1 MLIKEKELKKFFNL
15 SYGEEAPS
23 REEWE
28 SLYNQQV
35 KFIDPTQ
42 EINGIVAYI
51 KAQDGLIKRC
61 DDIYL
66 ESHSIAINKNI
77 AFVEWT
83 MGLKIKGLEFL
94 YDGTTRL
101 IFDEEGKV
109 KEIEIIL
116 ILKLIQDLTIHGI
129 KQLFMNYMLVDSLK
143 ILIQILAKAR
153 KVLL

>member
-15 SYGEEAPS
+15 SYGEKAPS

-28 SLYNQQV
+28 SLYNKQV
-35 KFIDPTQ
+35 KFVDPTQ
-42 EINGIVAYI
+42 ERYGIDAYI
-51 KAQDGLIKRC
+51 KAQEGLIKRC

-83 MGLKIKGLEFL
+83 MGLKIKGIEFL

-109 KEIEIIL
+109 KEHRDYFDFCSGTFGNVPL
-116 ILKLIQDLTIHGI
+116 IGDFFRWLYSR
-129 KQLFMNYMLVDSLK
+129 FVN
-143 ILIQILAKAR
+143 
-153 KVLL
+153 

>member
-15 SYGEEAPS
+15 SYGEKAPS

-35 KFIDPTQ
+35 SFIDPTQ
-42 EINGIVAYI
+42 EKSGIDAYI

-94 YDGTTRL
+94 YDGKNRL

-109 KEIEIIL
+109 KEHRDYFDFCSGTFGNVPVIGGFFRWL
-116 ILKLIQDLTIHGI
+116 YSR
-129 KQLFMNYMLVDSLK
+129 FVD
-143 ILIQILAKAR
+143 
-153 KVLL
+153 

>member
-15 SYGEEAPS
+15 SYGEKAQS

-42 EINGIVAYI
+42 EKNGIDAYI

-66 ESHSIAINKNI
+66 ESHSIAINKYI

-83 MGLKIKGLEFL
+83 MGLKIKGIEFV
-94 YDGTTRL
+94 YDGTSRL
-101 IFDEEGKV
+101 IFDEVGKV
-109 KEIEIIL
+109 KEHRDYFDFCSGTFGNIPIIGAFL
-116 ILKLIQDLTIHGI
+116 RWLYSR
-129 KQLFMNYMLVDSLK
+129 FVD
-143 ILIQILAKAR
+143 
-153 KVLL
+153 

>member
-1 MLIKEKELKKFFNL
+1 MLIKEDELKKFFNL
-15 SYGEEAPS
+15 SYGEKAPN

-28 SLYNQQV
+28 VLYNKTV

-42 EINGIVAYI
+42 EKNGIDAYI

-83 MGLKIKGLEFL
+83 MGLKIKGIEFI

-101 IFDEEGKV
+101 LFDEEGKV
-109 KEIEIIL
+109 KEHRDYFDFCSGTFGSIPVIGAF
-116 ILKLIQDLTIHGI
+116 LKWLYSR
-129 KQLFMNYMLVDSLK
+129 FVD
-143 ILIQILAKAR
+143 
-153 KVLL
+153 

>member
-1 MLIKEKELKKFFNL
+1 MLIEEKELKKFFNL
-15 SYGEEAPS
+15 SFGEKAPS
-23 REEWE
+23 KEEWQF
-28 SLYNQQV
+28 LYNEQV

-42 EINGIVAYI
+42 EKIGIDAYI
-51 KAQDGLIKRC
+51 KAQDGLINRC

-83 MGLKIKGLEFL
+83 MGLKIKGQEFL

-109 KEIEIIL
+109 KEHRDYFDFCSGTFGNLPVLGGFIRWL
-116 ILKLIQDLTIHGI
+116 YSR
-129 KQLFMNYMLVDSLK
+129 FVD
-143 ILIQILAKAR
+143 
-153 KVLL
+153 

>member
-15 SYGEEAPS
+15 SYGEKAPS

-42 EINGIVAYI
+42 EKNGIDAYI

-66 ESHSIAINKNI
+66 KSHSIAINKNI

-83 MGLKIKGLEFL
+83 MGLKIKGIEFV
-94 YDGTTRL
+94 YDGASRL
-101 IFDEEGKV
+101 IFDEVGKV
-109 KEIEIIL
+109 KEHRDYFDFCSGTFGNLPIIGAFFRWL
-116 ILKLIQDLTIHGI
+116 YAR
-129 KQLFMNYMLVDSLK
+129 FVD
-143 ILIQILAKAR
+143 
-153 KVLL
+153 

>member
-1 MLIKEKELKKFFNL
+1 MLIKEKELKKIFNL
-15 SYGEEAPS
+15 SYGETAPS

-42 EINGIVAYI
+42 EKNGIDAYI

-66 ESHSIAINKNI
+66 KSHSIAVNKNI

-94 YDGTTRL
+94 YEGTTRL

-109 KEIEIIL
+109 KEHRDYFDFCSGTFGKIPFIGSFFRWL
-116 ILKLIQDLTIHGI
+116 YSR
-129 KQLFMNYMLVDSLK
+129 FVD
-143 ILIQILAKAR
+143 
-153 KVLL
+153 

>member
-15 SYGEEAPS
+15 SYGEKAPS

-28 SLYNQQV
+28 SLYNKQV

-42 EINGIVAYI
+42 EQNGIDAYI
-51 KAQDGLIKRC
+51 KAQNGLIKRC

-94 YDGTTRL
+94 YYGTTRL
-101 IFDEEGKV
+101 IFDKEGKV
-109 KEIEIIL
+109 KEHRDYFDFCSSTFVNIPGLGAFFRWLYSRFI
-116 ILKLIQDLTIHGI
+116 D
-129 KQLFMNYMLVDSLK
+129 
-143 ILIQILAKAR
+143 
-153 KVLL
+153 

>member
-1 MLIKEKELKKFFNL
+1 MLIQEKELKKFFNL

-28 SLYNQQV
+28 SLYSQQV

-42 EINGIVAYI
+42 ERNGINAYI

-83 MGLKIKGLEFL
+83 MVLKIKGLEFS
-94 YDGTTRL
+94 YDGTSRL

-109 KEIEIIL
+109 KEHRDYFDFCSGTFGNIPVIGAFFRWL
-116 ILKLIQDLTIHGI
+116 YSR
-129 KQLFMNYMLVDSLK
+129 FVD
-143 ILIQILAKAR
+143 
-153 KVLL
+153 

>member
-15 SYGEEAPS
+15 SYGEKAPS

-42 EINGIVAYI
+42 EKSGIDAYI

-66 ESHSIAINKNI
+66 KSHSIAINKNI

-83 MGLKIKGLEFL
+83 MGLKIKGIEFV
-94 YDGTTRL
+94 YDGTSRL
-101 IFDEEGKV
+101 IFDEVGKV
-109 KEIEIIL
+109 KEHRDYFDFCSGTFGDIPIIGAFFRWL
-116 ILKLIQDLTIHGI
+116 YSR
-129 KQLFMNYMLVDSLK
+129 FVD
-143 ILIQILAKAR
+143 
-153 KVLL
+153 